1 MITVQP
7 VGWRKSS
14 RSAQE
19 TDCVEVGRC
28 GDGAAV
34 RDSKHRAGGYF
45 AVSGAQ
51 WRSFVAGI
59 RAGRF
64 EA

>member
-1 MITVQP
+1 MSTAQP

-14 RSAQE
+14 RSAQV

-34 RDSKHRAGGYF
+34 RDSKHRAAGF
-45 AVSGAQ
+45 FTVPGAQ
-51 WRSFVAGI
+51 WRLFIAGV

-64 EA
+64 DC